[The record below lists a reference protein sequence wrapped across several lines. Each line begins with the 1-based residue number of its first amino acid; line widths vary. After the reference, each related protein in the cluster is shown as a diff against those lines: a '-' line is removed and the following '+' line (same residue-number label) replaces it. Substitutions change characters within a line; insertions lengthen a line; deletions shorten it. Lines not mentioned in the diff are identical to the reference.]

1 MKIILEIDSLDL
13 AQITSGLEARR
24 DAWKRTLD
32 YLRGIDPCDDFLIE
46 ECKDA
51 SEAEAIYK
59 DYDRILSDLYHQET
73 SYRQQTG
80 RVIGQLLSSFMAE
93 HR

>member
-13 AQITSGLEARR
+13 AQITSGLEVRR
-24 DAWKRTLD
+24 DAWRRTLG
-32 YLRGIDPCDDFLIE
+32 YLRGTDPCDDFLIE

-59 DYDRILSDLYHQET
+59 DYDRILSDLYHQEK
-73 SYRQQTG
+73 SYRQQMG
-80 RVIGQLLSSFMAE
+80 RIIGQLLSSLMTE
-93 HR
+93 RR